1 MPNLYYSRDISVGF
15 LKFMVFSNKV
25 QNVRKTRRYPTRSY
39 LIQFDTGKAKPLKA
53 PKKAAKDLDEDDI
66 EFKKKQQE
74 EKKKLAELYV
84 LAALFNLSFLN
95 FNILHNFASLK

>member
-1 MPNLYYSRDISVGF
+1 
-15 LKFMVFSNKV
+15 
-25 QNVRKTRRYPTRSY
+25 
-39 LIQFDTGKAKPLKA
+39 LKA

-84 LAALFNLSFLN
+84 LTALFNLSFLN
-95 FNILHNFASLK
+95 FNIFCDSV